1 MRSSSA
7 TAGSKSGP
15 AYTPTAPRGALKL
28 PQRLLSTRERSLGS
42 QEAPSEA
49 SQLCHGPGR
58 PPCRARGFP
67 TRRLEE
73 EREANIQAP
82 QPIVQR
88 APLQRREQDLQL
100 TKFVNTRQMVTLG
113 QAANG
118 EMTGVYYCKVCE
130 CHLRD
135 SANYLLHINGAER
148 DPNLPSLTLTLTL
161 ALALTRAPT
170 LTLNLHLSAPLTP
183 PLNHAGKKHN
193 RMLGMSMRAE
203 RATLGEVRERLVR
216 VRPRVGVSRPRR
228 GARAALEPRAEGD

>member
-1 MRSSSA
+1 MSKE
-7 TAGSKSGP
+7 AGAAAFRKTWDKE
-15 AYTPTAPRGALKL
+15 AFETKAKARLDEELK
-28 PQRLLSTRERSLGS
+28 
-42 QEAPSEA
+42 
-49 SQLCHGPGR
+49 
-58 PPCRARGFP
+58 
-67 TRRLEE
+67 LEE

-88 APLQRREQDLQL
+88 APLQRREADLQL

-148 DPNLPSLTLTLTL
+148 DPNLPSLALTLTL
-161 ALALTRAPT
+161 ALTRT
-170 LTLNLHLSAPLTP
+170 LTLNLNLSAPLTP
-183 PLNHAGKKHN
+183 PLTQAGKKHN

-203 RATLGEVRERLVR
+203 RATLGEVRGRLASYR
-216 VRPRVGVSRPRR
+216 MPCYDVS
-228 GARAALEPRAEGD
+228 LTL

>member
-1 MRSSSA
+1 MSKE
-7 TAGSKSGP
+7 AGAAAFRKSWDKE
-15 AYTPTAPRGALKL
+15 AFEIKAKARLDEELK
-28 PQRLLSTRERSLGS
+28 
-42 QEAPSEA
+42 
-49 SQLCHGPGR
+49 
-58 PPCRARGFP
+58 
-67 TRRLEE
+67 LEE

-135 SANYLLHINGAER
+135 SANYLLHINGADP
-148 DPNLPSLTLTLTL
+148 DPNLPCLALTLTLTL
-161 ALALTRAPT
+161 TRT
-170 LTLNLHLSAPLTP
+170 LTLTLTLTSPLTP
-183 PLNHAGKKHN
+183 PLTQAGKKHN

-203 RATLGEVRERLVR
+203 RATLGEVRGRLVR
-216 VRPRVGVSRPRR
+216 VRARVGVSQPRR
-228 GARAALEPRAEGD
+228 GASAAGLL

>member
-1 MRSSSA
+1 MSKE
-7 TAGSKSGP
+7 AGAAAFRKTWDKE
-15 AYTPTAPRGALKL
+15 AFETKAKARLDEELK
-28 PQRLLSTRERSLGS
+28 
-42 QEAPSEA
+42 
-49 SQLCHGPGR
+49 
-58 PPCRARGFP
+58 
-67 TRRLEE
+67 LEE

-88 APLQRREQDLQL
+88 APLQRREADLQL

-161 ALALTRAPT
+161 AVALTRAPT
-170 LTLNLHLSAPLTP
+170 LTLTLTP
-183 PLNHAGKKHN
+183 PL
-193 RMLGMSMRAE
+193 
-203 RATLGEVRERLVR
+203 T
-216 VRPRVGVSRPRR
+216 PIPDPRR
-228 GARAALEPRAEGD
+228 QEAQPDARHEHARRARHSRRSARPAG

>member
-1 MRSSSA
+1 MSKE
-7 TAGSKSGP
+7 AGAAAFRKSWDKE
-15 AYTPTAPRGALKL
+15 AFEIKAKARLDEELK
-28 PQRLLSTRERSLGS
+28 
-42 QEAPSEA
+42 
-49 SQLCHGPGR
+49 
-58 PPCRARGFP
+58 
-67 TRRLEE
+67 LEE

-203 RATLGEVRERLVR
+203 RATLGEVRGRLVR
-216 VRPRVGVSRPRR
+216 VRARVGVSQPRR
-228 GARAALEPRAEGD
+228 GASAAGLL